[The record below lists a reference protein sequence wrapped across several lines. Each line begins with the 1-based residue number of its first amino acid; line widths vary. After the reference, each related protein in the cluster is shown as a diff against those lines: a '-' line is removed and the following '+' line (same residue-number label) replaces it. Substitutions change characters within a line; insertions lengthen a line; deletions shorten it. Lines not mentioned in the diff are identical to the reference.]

1 MTSSKYKRSMREILA
16 RTPVMPILTIHDAAI
31 AGDLA
36 RALVEGGIPVFEVVL
51 RTPATLDAV
60 RAMIEAAPEAD
71 VGIGTLLT
79 PEDVQRAVDAGA
91 AFGVSPGLTP
101 ALAKA
106 VRSAGLPFLPGVA
119 SASEIMC
126 AMESGFL
133 ELKYFPAHGR
143 GGVTWINS
151 MSGVFPQVTFCPTGG
166 ITPDHIPEYLA
177 LPNCGTVGGSWVTP
191 ARSIKTGDWR
201 AITDLA
207 RRAAGMT
214 GA

>member
-79 PEDVQRAVDAGA
+79 PEDVQLAVDAG
-91 AFGVSPGLTP
+91 VDLW
-101 ALAKA
+101 
-106 VRSAGLPFLPGVA
+106 AG
-119 SASEIMC
+119 
-126 AMESGFL
+126 
-133 ELKYFPAHGR
+133 
-143 GGVTWINS
+143 
-151 MSGVFPQVTFCPTGG
+151 
-166 ITPDHIPEYLA
+166 
-177 LPNCGTVGGSWVTP
+177 
-191 ARSIKTGDWR
+191 
-201 AITDLA
+201 A
-207 RRAAGMT
+207 RRGELRSTTAPPSRKSPRPVAR
-214 GA
+214 ADVP